1 VVRRG
6 AFAPAVYL
14 GVVVVESVVVM
25 GELPIW

>member
-1 VVRRG
+1 VVRRA